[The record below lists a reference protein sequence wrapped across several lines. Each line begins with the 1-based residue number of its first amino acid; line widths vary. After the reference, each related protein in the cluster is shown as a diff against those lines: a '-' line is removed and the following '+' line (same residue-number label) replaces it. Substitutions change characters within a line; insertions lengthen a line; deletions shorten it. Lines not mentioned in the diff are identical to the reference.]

1 MVAFTISHTAD
12 TDADRVNADS
22 RPLRLIDTDAD
33 IDTVTDTDTAYTMLR
48 IKGNINIPTISG
60 SQADSVRLQS
70 LLQAVIPRQS
80 LQASY
85 CVSQGKY
92 PGNNVIP
99 RQSLQASYCVSQG
112 KNPGNNGPLFLNVF
126 KKLILESNSYLQF
139 LNFYAK

>member
-1 MVAFTISHTAD
+1 MFFFTISNTD

-22 RPLRLIDTDAD
+22 RPLTLIETDAD
-33 IDTVTDTDTAYTMLR
+33 IDTVTDADTDTITKIR
-48 IKGNINIPTISG
+48 IKGNINIKTISG

-92 PGNNVIP
+92 PGNNGP
-99 RQSLQASYCVSQG
+99 FRQ
-112 KNPGNNGPLFLNVF
+112 LFLANPCKHPIVFLKVNTPVTTGPSKGF
-126 KKLILESNSYLQF
+126 KKS
-139 LNFYAK
+139 